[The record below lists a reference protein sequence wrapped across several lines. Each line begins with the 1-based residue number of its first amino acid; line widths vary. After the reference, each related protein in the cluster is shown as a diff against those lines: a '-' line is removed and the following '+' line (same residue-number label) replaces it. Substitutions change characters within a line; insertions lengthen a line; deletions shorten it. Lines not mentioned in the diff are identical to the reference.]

1 MVVTGAVYV
10 NRVWLN
16 RLVKLELIPELSI
29 KFIPFFLTLLNVICK
44 DSGTPLWLVEKK
56 FSMGCQVD
64 T

>member
-29 KFIPFFLTLLNVICK
+29 KFIPFFFNTAERHLQRFWYSIVVGRKEVLHGV
-44 DSGTPLWLVEKK
+44 S
-56 FSMGCQVD
+56 S
-64 T
+64 